1 MKGYNEITCMDTNY
15 NKELEKMKK
24 KKNPNLSVILFQLVL
39 LVNFWES
46 NRKKFI
52 PLKM

>member
-24 KKNPNLSVILFQLVL
+24 KKNQTF
-39 LVNFWES
+39 
-46 NRKKFI
+46 R
-52 PLKM
+52 

>member
-24 KKNPNLSVILFQLVL
+24 KNPQTF
-39 LVNFWES
+39 
-46 NRKKFI
+46 R
-52 PLKM
+52 

>member
-24 KKNPNLSVILFQLVL
+24 KKTKPFGDSVSVSTVSQFLG
-39 LVNFWES
+39 E
-46 NRKKFI
+46 
-52 PLKM
+52 